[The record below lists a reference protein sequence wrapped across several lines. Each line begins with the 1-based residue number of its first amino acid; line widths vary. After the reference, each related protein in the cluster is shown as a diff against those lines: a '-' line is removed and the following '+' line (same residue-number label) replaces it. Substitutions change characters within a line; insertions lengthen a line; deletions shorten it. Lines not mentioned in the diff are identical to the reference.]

1 MEYHESPVI
10 NQESLTKPI
19 ETSISTKASEKH
31 PLSNED
37 NSFAKEK
44 KDGTV
49 TFGVFDGMGG
59 IANGK
64 ESSNFCLSAVESQ
77 MDGISPTTSP
87 QDIGEKLR
95 TISEDVNDEFLG
107 RKGELKLGGST
118 GVFGMIVAERSGSRT
133 AVIANIGDS
142 RAYVFRNGEL
152 IRITTDDSQIRVD
165 YPNNFAK
172 MQNHI
177 DEASSY
183 SELTD
188 DEAEAFR
195 TRNVITGCFG
205 NPSVR
210 PEIITF
216 PLEQGDILLVTTDGI
231 HDNLTTT
238 EIRNILDLQKRN
250 GSSEISKSIVNSSVR
265 RSQERS
271 FRSKADDMTAL
282 VIKIGESSTP
292 TPKEEISS
300 PQPSPDSFI
309 PQINQ
314 EVNVQRSS
322 GLVESGWVIKFIN
335 KDGIVVH
342 KKEENG
348 VINIKTLPFDKLERF
363 NRPAKPDDIVTA
375 QDFNQLLF
383 TLSRLDGVQG
393 TERFYSRDYLIN
405 VIQKYLKG
413 EASLENIPR
422 SNELRDTVQKLFSS
436 KRNKSNT

>member
-1 MEYHESPVI
+1 MEYQESPVI

-19 ETSISTKASEKH
+19 EISISTKASEKH

-37 NSFAKEK
+37 NSFAKTK
-44 KDGTV
+44 TDGIV
-49 TFGVFDGMGG
+49 IFGVFDGIGG
-59 IANGK
+59 AINGR
-64 ESSNFCLSAVESQ
+64 ESSNFCSSAIESQ
-77 MDGISPTTSP
+77 MDGINPTASP
-87 QDIGEKLR
+87 QYIGDRLR
-95 TISEDVNDEFLG
+95 TISEDVNDEFLD
-107 RKGELKLGGST
+107 KKSEIQLGGST
-118 GVFGMIVAERSGSRT
+118 AVFGMIVTEKSGSRT

-152 IRITTDDSQIRVD
+152 IKITTDDSQIKVD
-165 YPNNFAK
+165 YPNNFTE

-177 DEASSY
+177 DEALSY

-188 DEAEAFR
+188 DEAEAFK
-195 TRNVITGCFG
+195 TRNAIDGYFG
-205 NPSVR
+205 NQRVQ

-216 PLEQGDILLVTTDGI
+216 PLEQGDILLVTTDGV

-238 EIRNILDLQKRN
+238 EIRNILNSQKRN

-422 SNELRDTVQKLFSS
+422 SNELRDTVQRLFNS
-436 KRNKSNT
+436 KRNKSNR

>member
-1 MEYHESPVI
+1 MELRESPI
-10 NQESLTKPI
+10 ANQESFPKPVEI
-19 ETSISTKASEKH
+19 SISTKASEKH

-37 NSFAKEK
+37 SSFTKEK
-44 KDGTV
+44 KDGGV
-49 TFGVFDGMGG
+49 IFGVFDGMGG
-59 IANGK
+59 IDYGR

-77 MDGISPTTSP
+77 MDGISSTTSP
-87 QDIGEKLR
+87 QYIGNKLR
-95 TISEDVNDEFLG
+95 TISEDVNDEFLD
-107 RKGELKLGGST
+107 RKSEIQLGGST
-118 GVFGMIVAERSGSRT
+118 GVFGMIIPDKNGGHM

-142 RAYVFRNGEL
+142 RAYVFRDGEL
-152 IRITTDDSQIRVD
+152 IKLTTDQGFTRDIRIQD
-165 YPNNFAK
+165 RL
-172 MQNHI
+172 
-177 DEASSY
+177 DEAMSRD
-183 SELTD
+183 ELTD
-188 DEAEAFR
+188 VEKEVFDN
-195 TRNVITGCFG
+195 RNVIDGYFG
-205 NPSVR
+205 NQGVQ
-210 PEIITF
+210 PEIVTF
-216 PLEQGDILLVTTDGI
+216 PLEQGDILLVTTDGV

-238 EIRNILDLQKRN
+238 EIRNILNLQRRN

-265 RSQERS
+265 RSQEKS

-282 VIKIGESSTP
+282 VIKFGESSTP

-314 EVNVQRSS
+314 EVNIQRSS

-348 VINIKTLPFDKLERF
+348 VINIKTLPFDRLERF
-363 NRPAKPDDIVTA
+363 NRPAKPVDIVTA

-383 TLSRLDGVQG
+383 TLSRLEGVQG
-393 TERFYSRDYLIN
+393 TDRFYSKDYLIN

-422 SNELRDTVQKLFSS
+422 SNELRDTVQKLFNS
-436 KRNKSNT
+436 KRSKP